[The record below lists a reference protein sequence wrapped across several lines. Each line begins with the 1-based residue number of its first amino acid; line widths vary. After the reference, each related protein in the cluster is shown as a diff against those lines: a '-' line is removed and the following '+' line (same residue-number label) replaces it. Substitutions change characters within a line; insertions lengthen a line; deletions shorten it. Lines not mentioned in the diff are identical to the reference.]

1 MIRAR
6 PSMASQKNY
15 YDILGVRRGATEE
28 EIEKAYHRLT
38 RTHPY
43 APPPS
48 QKTGE
53 FRFKEILEAYEILS
67 NKARRERYDR
77 TGVEL
82 PPPDFLWEEEMEEE
96 EEEGLLEGFEDVLEA
111 GLRSSGKIHQAE
123 KKGKDLR
130 FNLDIEFESAV
141 RGTVTQ
147 VQVLQEIPCKSCAGR
162 GLNLRGP
169 QRVCRQCG
177 GAGQVQVGLPPSAF
191 FQPCGRCEGK
201 GKIRIQP
208 CRSCSGKGLVARRK
222 RVSLRISPGV
232 NDRCRLFL
240 SGLGHMGPQ
249 GKRGDLIAEIRVGGH
264 PYFERKGDDLHLEV
278 PLDIWEAALGT
289 VVEVPTLNG
298 PYRLKVPPGVQPGD
312 QLRLSGR
319 GVPFLQGNGQG
330 DQVITF
336 AVRVPRE
343 IDARSRKLLQEL
355 KKKNSSDP
363 RAECG
368 WRRKS

>member
-1 MIRAR
+1 MIRTR
-6 PSMASQKNY
+6 QSMASQKNY

-28 EIEKAYHRLT
+28 EIEKAYHKLT

-43 APPPS
+43 APLPS
-48 QKTGE
+48 QKTAE

-82 PPPDFLWEEEMEEE
+82 PPPDFLWEEEMEDF
-96 EEEGLLEGFEDVLEA
+96 EEEGQFDGFEDVLEA
-111 GLRSSGKIHQAE
+111 GLKPYGIQRGE

-130 FNLDIEFESAV
+130 FTLDIEFEDAV
-141 RGTVTQ
+141 RGAVKE
-147 VQVLQEIPCKSCAGR
+147 VQVLQEFPCKQCAGK
-162 GLNLRGP
+162 GLSVRGP
-169 QRVCRQCG
+169 QKVCRQCG

-191 FQPCGRCEGK
+191 FQSCSRCEGK
-201 GKIRIQP
+201 GKIRVQP
-208 CRSCSGKGLVARRK
+208 CGPCSGKGFVLRK
-222 RVSLRISPGV
+222 KRISLRISPGT
-232 NDRCRLFL
+232 NDGCRLFF
-240 SGLGHMGPQ
+240 SGLGHTGPE
-249 GKRGDLIAEIRVGGH
+249 GKRGDLVAEIRLGQH
-264 PYFERKGDDLHLEV
+264 PYFNRRGDDLHLEV
-278 PLDIWEAALGT
+278 PLNIWEAALGA
-289 VVEVPTLNG
+289 VIEVPTLNG
-298 PYRLKVPPGVQPGD
+298 PCRLKVPPGVQPGD

-336 AVRVPRE
+336 AVKVPRE

-363 RAECG
+363 RAQCG